1 MIQGQGTSH
10 GRSRRTHHCAGA
22 TALVVGAGGGIGGA
36 IISQLLA
43 NDRFA
48 HVHAWSRSEI
58 QQSHER
64 LIHTRVDVSGEDQ
77 IAEAAAR
84 LDRVDFAIIATGLLH
99 ERSGRGP
106 EKSLR
111 DISADQFAANFAVNT
126 IAPALVLKHLHQRIP
141 RDTRA
146 VFAAISA
153 RVGSITDNRLGGWY
167 SYRASKAALNQ
178 IIKTASVEL
187 ARTRP
192 HCICVTLHPGT
203 VDTGL
208 SAPFKKNVASDK
220 LFTPDFAAQKLLEI
234 TERLTVEDSGRLFAW
249 DGAEIPF

>member
-1 MIQGQGTSH
+1 MIKDQCASN
-10 GRSRRTHHCAGA
+10 GRARREHHPGA

-36 IISQLLA
+36 LLSQLLA
-43 NDRFA
+43 NDQFA

-58 QQSHER
+58 QQSHQR
-64 LIHTRVDVSGEDQ
+64 LIHTRVDVSDEAE

-111 DISADQFAANFAVNT
+111 DLSADQFAANFAVNT
-126 IAPALVLKHLHQRIP
+126 IAPALVLKYIHQRIP
-141 RDTRA
+141 RETRA

-153 RVGSITDNRLGGWY
+153 RVASISDNRLGGWY

-192 HCICVTLHPGT
+192 QCICVTLHPGT

-208 SAPFKKNVASDK
+208 SEPFQKNVAPDK
-220 LFTPDFAAQKLLEI
+220 LFTPDLAAQKLLEV
-234 TERLTVEDSGRLFAW
+234 TERLAVEDSGRLFAW
-249 DGAEIPF
+249 DGSEIPF